1 MAGKR
6 GLQQKI
12 RQEVRKRQEKPRP
25 QSVPTGNVRR
35 DRWDEITRSHADVLQ
50 NIEFT
55 LVHCWREVEGVDDAW
70 THIALVAAMRDDPPD
85 HPCSWHVY
93 QKLKSLREMRDDL
106 SPELWLDALRVVDQS
121 VRDHSSLRH
130 GDRSYLAFIL
140 PFVAPTPDAVDPDY
154 QVIEGR
160 VSPPEPS

>member
-6 GLQQKI
+6 GLQQQI

-25 QSVPTGNVRR
+25 QPVPTGNVRR

-55 LVHCWREVEGVDDAW
+55 LVHCWRQVEVVDDHW
-70 THIALVAAMRDDPPD
+70 THLGLVAAMRGDPPD
-85 HPCSWHVY
+85 HPTAWHVY
-93 QKLKSLREMRDDL
+93 GRLKSLREMRDDL
-106 SPELWLDALRVVDQS
+106 SPDLWLDALRVVDQS
-121 VRDHSSLRH
+121 VRDHSTLRH

-140 PFVAPTPDAVDPDY
+140 PFVAPAPDAADSDY

-160 VSPPEPS
+160 VSPAE